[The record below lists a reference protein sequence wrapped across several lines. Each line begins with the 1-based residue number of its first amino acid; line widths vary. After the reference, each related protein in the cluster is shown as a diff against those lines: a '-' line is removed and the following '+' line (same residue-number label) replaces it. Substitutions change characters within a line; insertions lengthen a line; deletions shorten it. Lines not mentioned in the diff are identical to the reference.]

1 LLIRIEESEVQTRPI
16 HVRVDE
22 KAARNLLL
30 RKCIHQDNCHD
41 RFNLAFI
48 TPLSEMNISEF
59 VNELKKEHAEIRE
72 SLNKIDQ
79 IGHFTKEARVELMF
93 VKDYFLRHL
102 EKEDG
107 EVYPRLKEASLQD
120 ENLKNIFQYFEDEEK
135 LISKFA
141 LIFFDKYS
149 SRDAISDGFQ
159 REFNL
164 IYSTLMKRI
173 EKEEEI
179 LFPEY
184 EKL

>member
-1 LLIRIEESEVQTRPI
+1 
-16 HVRVDE
+16 
-22 KAARNLLL
+22 
-30 RKCIHQDNCHD
+30 
-41 RFNLAFI
+41 
-48 TPLSEMNISEF
+48 MSEF
-59 VNELKKEHAEIRE
+59 VSDMKKEHVEIRN

-79 IGHFTKEARVELMF
+79 IGHFTKKTRVELIM
-93 VKDYFLRHL
+93 VKDYLLKHL

-107 EVYPRLKEASLQD
+107 EVYTRLKKTSLND
-120 ENLKNIFQYFEDEEK
+120 EHLKNILQYFEDEAK

-141 LIFFDKYS
+141 VIFFDKYS
-149 SRDAISDGFQ
+149 LRDASADGFQ

-164 IYSTLMKRI
+164 IYSTLLKRI

>member
-1 LLIRIEESEVQTRPI
+1 MSDYII
-16 HVRVDE
+16 
-22 KAARNLLL
+22 
-30 RKCIHQDNCHD
+30 
-41 RFNLAFI
+41 
-48 TPLSEMNISEF
+48 
-59 VNELKKEHAEIRE
+59 ELKKEHAELRE

-79 IGHFTKEARVELMF
+79 IGHFTKETRVELMI

-107 EVYPRLKEASLQD
+107 EVYPRLKKASLQD
-120 ENLKNIFQYFEDEEK
+120 EDLKNIFQHFEDEAK
-135 LISKFA
+135 LISEFA
-141 LIFFDKYS
+141 FIFFDKYS
-149 SRDAISDGFQ
+149 SRDASSDGFQ